1 MRKEVLSLRLD
12 PKIIKWINSKTT
24 KAKNKSEI
32 VQELLHT
39 AMQMEKTG
47 SEMEKTGSEMEH
59 VSLQAKATKASIL
72 TMVMLELF
80 LKQTHEKGDDICK
93 KSVAIYQK
101 DLESAA
107 AETKTV

>member
-1 MRKEVLSLRLD
+1 MRKEVLSLRID
-12 PKIIKWINSKTT
+12 PVIIKWINSKTT
-24 KAKNKSEI
+24 KAKNKSEV
-32 VQELLHT
+32 VQELLHM
-39 AMQMEKTG
+39 AMQKEKT
-47 SEMEKTGSEMEH
+47 SLEADN

-80 LKQTHEKGDDICK
+80 LKQAHENGDDICK
-93 KSVAIYQK
+93 KAFAIYQK

>member
-12 PKIIKWINSKTT
+12 PEIIKWINSKTT
-24 KAKNKSEI
+24 KAKNKSEV
-32 VQELLHT
+32 VQELLHI
-39 AMQMEKTG
+39 AMQI
-47 SEMEKTGSEMEH
+47 EKTGSEMEH

-93 KSVAIYQK
+93 KAFAIYQK
-101 DLESAA
+101 DLESAT

>member
-12 PKIIKWINSKTT
+12 PEIIKWINSKTT
-24 KAKNKSEI
+24 RAKNKSEV
-32 VQELLHT
+32 VQELLHM
-39 AMQMEKTG
+39 AMQI
-47 SEMEKTGSEMEH
+47 EKTGSEMEH

-93 KSVAIYQK
+93 KAFTIYQK

>member
-1 MRKEVLSLRLD
+1 MRKEILSLRLD
-12 PKIIKWINSKTT
+12 PVIIKWINSKTT
-24 KAKNKSEI
+24 RAKNKSEV
-32 VQELLHT
+32 VQELLHM
-39 AMQMEKTG
+39 AMQI
-47 SEMEKTGSEMEH
+47 EKTGSEMEH

-93 KSVAIYQK
+93 KAVAIYQK
-101 DLESAA
+101 DLEGAA